1 MAVEVLDRQLLN
13 RATLERQLLLR
24 RQDRKAIDAISHLV
38 ALQAQEPLEPYVGL
52 WSRITDF
59 EPRHLV
65 DLLAGRRVV
74 RTLLMRRTLHL
85 VTSEDCLELRP
96 LHDAMLV
103 ARMKGT
109 LGRRL
114 PGVDFEELAAAGAPL
129 FAEMPR
135 TLSEVGGTIKERWPG
150 ASPRDLGDALST
162 LVPLVQIPP
171 RGIWGQRAPARNT
184 TVEVWLGR
192 RPEASRRSARKSGAA
207 LPPGLRAGV
216 QRRHPSVVR
225 TIGTAG
231 GDQGAP
237 APVADLSR

>member
-1 MAVEVLDRQLLN
+1 
-13 RATLERQLLLR
+13 
-24 RQDRKAIDAISHLV
+24 
-38 ALQAQEPLEPYVGL
+38 
-52 WSRITDF
+52 
-59 EPRHLV
+59 V

-74 RTLLMRRTLHL
+74 GTLLMRRTMHL

-135 TLSEVGGTIKERWPG
+135 TLSEVAGTIKDRWPG
-150 ASPRDLGDALST
+150 ASRGDLGDALST

-184 TVEVWLGR
+184 TVEVL
-192 RPEASRRSARKSGAA
+192 RSASCPHLTMLYSVTTIAHESSMTNTAA
-207 LPPGLRAGV
+207 SACRARG
-216 QRRHPSVVR
+216 S
-225 TIGTAG
+225 
-231 GDQGAP
+231 
-237 APVADLSR
+237 S